1 MNVQRPNITR
11 SEGLTDYG
19 RSSKKRF
26 IDNPQSPRTSHNDVE
41 PVASSN
47 IMYLV
52 LAAAGIS
59 MGLSVFL
66 YREMKRMKND
76 MDTAQKKIVNETKET
91 GEETSQK
98 ITQLAQNMQ
107 ALHMYIKNNAAVLGK
122 PPPPQPI
129 QLPDTLPNLPKPD
142 GVKKVQ
148 IIEGGPPRTSGEATT
163 PETPS
168 GVECEDGVCSI
179 ASTLANDVCA
189 APDTTPD
196 STAVDEAANRL
207 RSTPEGVEVTEA
219 SKVPSARSASK
230 DTALPY
236 TAEP

>member
-148 IIEGGPPRTSGEATT
+148 IIEGGPPRTSGEATA
-163 PETPS
+163 PEPSTPS
-168 GVECEDGVCSI
+168 GVECEDGVCLVRSPTD
-179 ASTLANDVCA
+179 ATQSVVRSPTDATQSVVRSPTDA
-189 APDTTPD
+189 TQGTEAPDT
-196 STAVDEAANRL
+196 AVE
-207 RSTPEGVEVTEA
+207 SGVVDD
-219 SKVPSARSASK
+219 KVI
-230 DTALPY
+230 
-236 TAEP
+236 EN